1 MRPIKVGYIGLGH
14 AGYPMAA
21 NLARSS
27 DFTLLVHDADTAR
40 TEQFAAA
47 FPKST
52 TVAGRG
58 KDAFGDVDVLV
69 TMVPDGDVVRD
80 VLLGDEGVGRSLKKG
95 M

>member
-1 MRPIKVGYIGLGH
+1 MPPVKVGYIGLGH

-27 DFTLLVHDADTAR
+27 DFTLQVHDADASR
-40 TEQFAAA
+40 AEQFAKE
-47 FPKST
+47 FPKTS
-52 TVAGRG
+52 TVAGKG
-58 KDAFGDVDVLV
+58 KDAFRDVDVLV
-69 TMVPDGDVVRD
+69 TMVPDGGVVRD